1 MSVTVGIPRA
11 LLYYHYYP
19 GWEAFF
25 RELGA
30 EVVVS
35 DETTKTILEQG
46 IKGAVDEACLPVK
59 LYLGHLA
66 NLRDKNV
73 DCIFAPRV
81 VSVERKKYL
90 CPKFLGLPEMAR
102 FCVPNLPEMLDVEIN
117 VHKKYQETHKGLQKL
132 AARFGHPAS
141 VARRAL
147 AAAKEAQELYEAKLR
162 QGYTPRDVLDHKTEP
177 ERGGNVRVAVMGHAY
192 NLNDSY
198 ISMNLVAKLR
208 QMGVDVV
215 TSEMLRPQEI
225 QRATHGLG
233 KEIFW
238 TFGKELM
245 GAALHLH
252 EQGEIQGMVLV
263 ASFGCGPDSLVC
275 EMVERAYKR
284 ARKVPVLLL
293 TLDEHTGEA
302 GVVTRLEAFVD
313 MLRWRKAI

>member
-25 RELGA
+25 RALGA
-30 EVVVS
+30 EVIVS
-35 DETTKTILEQG
+35 DETTKAILDQG
-46 IKGAVDEACLPVK
+46 VRDAVDEACLPVK

-66 NLRDKNV
+66 NLRDKKV
-73 DCIFAPRV
+73 DCIFAPRI

-102 FCVPNLPEMLDVEIN
+102 FCVDNLPEMLDVEIN
-117 VHKKYQETHKGLQKL
+117 VHQKYQETHKGLLKL
-132 AARFGHPAS
+132 ASRFGQPAAK
-141 VARRAL
+141 AREAL
-147 AAAKEAQELYEAKLR
+147 AAAKKAQEQYEAKLR
-162 QGYTPRDVLDHKTEP
+162 QGYTPRDILEKRTEP
-177 ERGGNVRVAVMGHAY
+177 AGGGNVRVAVMGHAY

-198 ISMNLVAKLR
+198 ISMNLLARLR
-208 QMGVDVV
+208 EMGVDVV

-225 QRATHGLG
+225 KRGTHSLQ
-233 KEIFW
+233 KDIFW

-275 EMVERAYKR
+275 EMVERVYKR
-284 ARKVPVLLL
+284 AKKIPVLLL
-293 TLDEHTGEA
+293 TIDEHTGEA

-313 MLRWRKAI
+313 MLRWREAI